1 VTVKARL
8 YKKIVDDKMALQ
20 IGALIKE
27 DYGMYILYGL
37 PQAPSTSENLLT
49 EIDAEIMKLQTE
61 LISDKELQKL
71 QNKYENQY
79 VNSSIEGVA
88 SNLATYYMLYNDV
101 NLINTEIEMY
111 RTITPEDIR
120 TVAKKY
126 LNQTND

>member
-1 VTVKARL
+1 V
-8 YKKIVDDKMALQ
+8 
-20 IGALIKE
+20 
-27 DYGMYILYGL
+27 
-37 PQAPSTSENLLT
+37 
-49 EIDAEIMKLQTE
+49 KLQTE

-79 VNSSIEGVA
+79 VNSNASIEGVA

>member
-1 VTVKARL
+1 MECTFFMVYLKPQARL
-8 YKKIVDDKMALQ
+8 KI
-20 IGALIKE
+20 
-27 DYGMYILYGL
+27 Y
-37 PQAPSTSENLLT
+37 LLKL
-49 EIDAEIMKLQTE
+49 MQKSKLQTE

-79 VNSSIEGVA
+79 VNSNASIEGVA

-126 LNQTND
+126 LNPTND

>member
-1 VTVKARL
+1 
-8 YKKIVDDKMALQ
+8 MALQ
-20 IGALIKE
+20 IGAFSYNQE
-27 DYGMYILYGL
+27 DYGMYIPLVY

-49 EIDAEIMKLQTE
+49 EIDRNRKLQTE

-79 VNSSIEGVA
+79 VNSNASIEGVA
-88 SNLATYYMLYNDV
+88 DNLATYYMLYKDV
-101 NLINTEIEMY
+101 NLINTEIDMY
-111 RTITPEDIR
+111 RTITPEEIR

>member
-1 VTVKARL
+1 
-8 YKKIVDDKMALQ
+8 MALQ
-20 IGALIKE
+20 IGAISNNQE

-37 PQAPSTSENLLT
+37 PKPQASENLLT
-49 EIDAEIMKLQTE
+49 EIDAEIVKLQTE

-79 VNSSIEGVA
+79 VNSNASIEGVA

-120 TVAKKY
+120 TVAK
-126 LNQTND
+126 NI

>member
-1 VTVKARL
+1 
-8 YKKIVDDKMALQ
+8 MALQ
-20 IGALIKE
+20 IGAISNNQE
-27 DYGMYILYGL
+27 DGMYILYGL

-49 EIDAEIMKLQTE
+49 EIDAEIVKLQTE

-79 VNSSIEGVA
+79 VNSNASIEGVA

-120 TVAKKY
+120 TVAK
-126 LNQTND
+126 NI